1 MTIHKAVEAMPA
13 PPPSACG
20 ASAAGAPEAI
30 AAKAADGLSP
40 IGLLCDGILSVVNDA
55 PGLPESAKMTVG
67 AQVGGILE
75 MFREHEERERSAK
88 RKISVLNGERQR
100 LQEQLA
106 VLRQEHFDKSSEKG
120 AFGDEEDDLG
130 FSLDEEEDEGATEK
144 RKGKRPRKIPK
155 GIEPVEVHHY
165 PENRDCRCCGREMP
179 SISSWS
185 SLRMVT
191 IPEHVEFIRHIHHTC
206 ACNHDERC
214 KDNKPVAAKSENY
227 IMKGRVIDPTFAAEA
242 AVQKFFEHIP
252 TFRMER
258 RLQHANVNLSRQAI
272 GGGVTHLARYLKPV
286 RQALFDHVKAGHVA
300 HADETPVRVQAPGKG
315 KCDLGYFWAVCRDE
329 RGWNPEA
336 EPAVVYFYAPSRAGS
351 VIEELLTGASFR
363 YLITDGY
370 AGYNR
375 LFQKEGIKNGLL
387 SVRCWAH
394 ARRNFHE
401 AFLATKS
408 PLAKRFVQMIRKMYA
423 VEKAARGLPPD
434 VRRAMRQERTLPVLA
449 EIRAELVKAEPGAQG
464 TLKKAV
470 NYALNA
476 FDALQRFAFDGR
488 LEIDNNPVERC
499 IRGIALTKKNSLFAG
514 NHEAAE
520 VWAIYYSLIESARL
534 NRVNPRSYLNWVVGE
549 IESSKGEVDPAT
561 LMPWHCPVGKI
572 ED

>member
-1 MTIHKAVEAMPA
+1 
-13 PPPSACG
+13 
-20 ASAAGAPEAI
+20 
-30 AAKAADGLSP
+30 
-40 IGLLCDGILSVVNDA
+40 
-55 PGLPESAKMTVG
+55 
-67 AQVGGILE
+67 
-75 MFREHEERERSAK
+75 
-88 RKISVLNGERQR
+88 
-100 LQEQLA
+100 
-106 VLRQEHFDKSSEKG
+106 
-120 AFGDEEDDLG
+120 
-130 FSLDEEEDEGATEK
+130 
-144 RKGKRPRKIPK
+144 
-155 GIEPVEVHHY
+155 
-165 PENRDCRCCGREMP
+165 
-179 SISSWS
+179 
-185 SLRMVT
+185 MVT
-191 IPEHVEFIRHIHHTC
+191 IPEHVEFIRHVHHTC

-214 KDNKPVAAKSENY
+214 KENKPVAAKSENY

-272 GGGVTHLARYLKPV
+272 GGGVIHLARYLKPV

-363 YLITDGY
+363 YLISDGY

-434 VRRAMRQERTLPVLA
+434 VRRAMRQERTLPILA
-449 EIRAELVKAEPGAQG
+449 EIWAELVKAEPGAQG
-464 TLKKAV
+464 TMKKAV

-514 NHEAAE
+514 NHDAAE
-520 VWAIYYSLIESARL
+520 VWAVYYSLIESARL
-534 NRVNPRSYLNWVVGE
+534 NQVNPRSYLNWVVGQ
-549 IESSKGEVDPAT
+549 IESSKGEIDYDK